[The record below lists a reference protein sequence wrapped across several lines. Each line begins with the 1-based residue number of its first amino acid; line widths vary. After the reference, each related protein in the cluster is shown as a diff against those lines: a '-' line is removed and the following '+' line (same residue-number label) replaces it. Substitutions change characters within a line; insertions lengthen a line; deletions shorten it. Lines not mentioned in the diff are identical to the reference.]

1 MGMAQGVA
9 RENNYMGL
17 LMVFFLFC
25 VCIHFNQTNTF
36 ISDFLSNDFSQEN
49 DKRLRIDV
57 HINFHITKFLVLIN
71 QNT

>member
-25 VCIHFNQTNTF
+25 ACIHFNQTNTF
-36 ISDFLSNDFSQEN
+36 ISDFLSNDFSQEI

-57 HINFHITKFLVLIN
+57 YTH
-71 QNT
+71 